1 MAQTRPSVTS
11 RAVRLDPTTP
21 VLQGRRR
28 RAYVLAAV
36 VLTLTSGYALRTSA
50 QEARFSTT
58 AELVVLHVNVRDRDG
73 GFISDLPPQS
83 FSVLEDLKPQQ
94 VTLFVDDDAPVTVGL
109 VIDNSTSMR
118 ENRALVI
125 AAAEEFAK
133 AGHARDEVFALAFN
147 EYVAAVLP
155 ETSPFTSDATVLG
168 DALTSA
174 ISARG
179 TTAFFDAVIAGLAY
193 AERGTH
199 PRKVLVVISDG
210 GDNASEA
217 TFDTVVARAQA
228 SNATIYTVV
237 LADPLD
243 PTSNPGRMARLARV
257 SGGETFR
264 PRSAADISR
273 VLQTIA
279 RDIRHTYT
287 LGYTPAAAP
296 DGTFRSVRV
305 LVTPPDRRRAI
316 VRTREGYLAAAPA
329 GGTHGTP

>member
-1 MAQTRPSVTS
+1 MAAGYAVTS
-11 RAVRLDPTTP
+11 A
-21 VLQGRRR
+21 G
-28 RAYVLAAV
+28 
-36 VLTLTSGYALRTSA
+36 
-50 QEARFSTT
+50 QEARFRTT

-73 GFISDLPPQS
+73 GFISDLPEDS
-83 FSVLEDLKPQQ
+83 FAVLENLQPQQ

-133 AGHARDEVFALAFN
+133 AGHPRDEVFALAFN
-147 EYVAAVLP
+147 EHVAAVLP
-155 ETSPFTSDATVLG
+155 DTSPFTSDPAALG
-168 DALTSA
+168 GALTRA

-210 GDNASEA
+210 GDNASVA
-217 TFDTVVARAQA
+217 TFDSVITRTQA
-228 SNATIYTVV
+228 SNATVYTVV

-243 PTSNPGRMARLARV
+243 PTSNPGRMARLATV

-287 LGYTPAAAP
+287 LGYTPAMAP
-296 DGTFRSVRV
+296 DGTYRRVRV
-305 LVTPPDRRRAI
+305 LVTPPDKRRVV
-316 VRTREGYLAAAPA
+316 VRTREGYLAGAPTTEAAH
-329 GGTHGTP
+329 GTH